1 MGRKNIEKNI
11 GKKRWKMFENIK
23 QFFQE
28 LFTLEKEEEF
38 NPLNYAFQ
46 EQEPS
51 NRKMRK
57 RINALETENEML
69 KESIKEELY
78 KTFMAKLGEPL
89 EMERLRNDNKNLRKK
104 IKTLKEIIKEDNP
117 SKKGSKER

>member
-28 LFTLEKEEEF
+28 LVTPEKEEEL

-51 NRKMRK
+51 KRKMRK

>member
-1 MGRKNIEKNI
+1 
-11 GKKRWKMFENIK
+11 MFENIK

-38 NPLNYAFQ
+38 NPLNHAFQ
-46 EQEPS
+46 EKEPS
-51 NRKMRK
+51 KRKMRK

-104 IKTLKEIIKEDNP
+104 IKTLKEIIKEDNS

>member
-11 GKKRWKMFENIK
+11 EKKRWKMFESIK
-23 QFFQE
+23 QTFQE
-28 LFTLEKEEEF
+28 LFTPEKEEEF
-38 NPLNYAFQ
+38 NPLNHAFQ
-46 EQEPS
+46 EKEPS
-51 NRKMRK
+51 KRKMRK

-117 SKKGSKER
+117 SKKGSKKR